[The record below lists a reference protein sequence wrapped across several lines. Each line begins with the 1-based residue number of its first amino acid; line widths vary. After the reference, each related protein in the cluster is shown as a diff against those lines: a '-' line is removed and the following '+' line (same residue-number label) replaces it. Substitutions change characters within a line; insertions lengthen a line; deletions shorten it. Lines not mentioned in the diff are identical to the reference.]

1 LGESLAEGGPL
12 TKTQI
17 KVKKDSESLGV
28 VDVCT
33 RLKNENTSKNEK
45 KNNQKNT
52 KYLNVNWRGPSFY
65 IELARGEGH
74 PLPPVS

>member
-45 KNNQKNT
+45 KTT
-52 KYLNVNWRGPSFY
+52 KRILN
-65 IELARGEGH
+65 I
-74 PLPPVS
+74 